1 MNLYYDYPDQIGVEK
16 GVTTVIDAGT
26 TGAENIREFY
36 QLTKSVKTNVYALM
50 NISKWGIVKQDELA
64 DLTKIQ
70 EDLVSTAL
78 AELPEFIVGI
88 KARMSKTV
96 VGENGIKP
104 LELAKKIQTENN
116 DLPLMV
122 HIGSAPPELEEVL
135 SRMERGDVLTHCFN
149 GKPNGIL
156 DPKTDQIKNFVWDAY
171 NNGVVFDIGHGTD
184 SFNFHVAETALK
196 AGMKATSISTDIY
209 IRNRTNGPVFDLATT
224 LEKLRVVGYS
234 WEEIIEKVTAV
245 PARNFHLKNKGQL
258 AVNYDADLTIFEI
271 VENEKELK
279 DSNGFTRIA
288 KEQILPIKQLLEAS
302 YMTIS
307 YGKFDLK
314 EVINASGKMTILG
327 VSKVSESVLAA
338 QRFGGEHFFEMS
350 DLAIKTGAYLSQLL
364 KVEDAQ
370 IVSSASAG
378 IAQSVAALIG
388 QGDMYHVYH
397 PYTEKNR

>member
-1 MNLYYDYPDQIGVEK
+1 MFDTLIKNGRLVDGSKIEVAIEKGMIKAVAAEINQPTQEVVDLEGKYYLSAGWIDDHVHCYEKMNLYYDYPDQIGVEK

-36 QLTKSVKTNVYALM
+36 QLTKSVKTNVYALI

-288 KEQILPIKQLLEAS
+288 KEQILPIK
-302 YMTIS
+302 TII
-307 YGKFDLK
+307 GG
-314 EVINASGKMTILG
+314 VIYDN
-327 VSKVSESVLAA
+327 
-338 QRFGGEHFFEMS
+338 
-350 DLAIKTGAYLSQLL
+350 
-364 KVEDAQ
+364 
-370 IVSSASAG
+370 
-378 IAQSVAALIG
+378 
-388 QGDMYHVYH
+388 
-397 PYTEKNR
+397 

>member
-1 MNLYYDYPDQIGVEK
+1 MFDTLIKNGRLVDGSKIEVAIEKGMIKAVAAEINQPTQEVVDLEGKYYLSAGWIDDHVHCYEKMNLYYDYPDQIGVEK

-36 QLTKSVKTNVYALM
+36 QLTKSVKTNVYALI

-104 LELAKKIQTENN
+104 LELAKKIQSENN

-288 KEQILPIKQLLEAS
+288 KEQILPIK
-302 YMTIS
+302 TII
-307 YGKFDLK
+307 GG
-314 EVINASGKMTILG
+314 VIYDN
-327 VSKVSESVLAA
+327 
-338 QRFGGEHFFEMS
+338 
-350 DLAIKTGAYLSQLL
+350 
-364 KVEDAQ
+364 
-370 IVSSASAG
+370 
-378 IAQSVAALIG
+378 
-388 QGDMYHVYH
+388 
-397 PYTEKNR
+397 

>member
-1 MNLYYDYPDQIGVEK
+1 MFDTLIKNGRLVDGSKIEVAIEKGMIKAVAAEINQPAQEVVDLEGKYYLSAGWIDDHVHCYEKMNLYYDYPDQIGVEK

-171 NNGVVFDIGHGTD
+171 NNGVVFDI
-184 SFNFHVAETALK
+184 VR
-196 AGMKATSISTDIY
+196 ISTS
-209 IRNRTNGPVFDLATT
+209 A
-224 LEKLRVVGYS
+224 
-234 WEEIIEKVTAV
+234 
-245 PARNFHLKNKGQL
+245 
-258 AVNYDADLTIFEI
+258 I
-271 VENEKELK
+271 V
-279 DSNGFTRIA
+279 
-288 KEQILPIKQLLEAS
+288 Q
-302 YMTIS
+302 M
-307 YGKFDLK
+307 
-314 EVINASGKMTILG
+314 
-327 VSKVSESVLAA
+327 A
-338 QRFGGEHFFEMS
+338 QF
-350 DLAIKTGAYLSQLL
+350 
-364 KVEDAQ
+364 
-370 IVSSASAG
+370 
-378 IAQSVAALIG
+378 LI
-388 QGDMYHVYH
+388 
-397 PYTEKNR
+397 